1 MYFCNFYL
9 ELFFPE
15 KVIINVSMYT
25 KKFYIIIAKISITIQ
40 LNNVSH
46 TLFVLTNP
54 AMIFNFL
61 QIVQFNI
68 ASEKD

>member
-1 MYFCNFYL
+1 MYQSIQI
-9 ELFFPE
+9 LFHN
-15 KVIINVSMYT
+15 VIAEM
-25 KKFYIIIAKISITIQ
+25 SITIQ

-68 ASEKD
+68 VLEKD